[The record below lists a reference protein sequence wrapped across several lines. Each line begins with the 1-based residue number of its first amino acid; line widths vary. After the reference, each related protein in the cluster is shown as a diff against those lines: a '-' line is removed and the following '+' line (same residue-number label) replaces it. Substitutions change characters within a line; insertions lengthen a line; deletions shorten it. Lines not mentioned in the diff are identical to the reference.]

1 MWYLILVLLVGENEK
16 VFLCDFFE
24 HPKEILRQADLNS
37 FLSDQAFAILVS
49 GKFHVYIGAL
59 FC

>member
-1 MWYLILVLLVGENEK
+1 MLVLLVGENEK
-16 VFLCDFFE
+16 VLLRNFFE

-49 GKFHVYIGAL
+49 SEFHVYIGAL